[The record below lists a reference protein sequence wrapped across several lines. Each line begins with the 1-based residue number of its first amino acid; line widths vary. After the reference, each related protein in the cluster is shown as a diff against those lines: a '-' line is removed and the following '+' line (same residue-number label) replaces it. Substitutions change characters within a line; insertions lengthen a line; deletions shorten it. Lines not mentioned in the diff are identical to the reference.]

1 MLGRWAS
8 PVVTLCLV
16 LGVAWPSS
24 GGEAQAQE
32 GRVEAR
38 AFADWQRD
46 VRDRSPEVRARAAKA
61 LGRFGPGAVPL
72 LTPALGDPELTVRRA
87 VAEALRAIGPAV
99 VPSMIRALENSE
111 VRIRANAAVVLGGLG
126 PAARDA
132 VPSLARALKDANP
145 RVRELATEAIDRIT
159 STDGSYSTAPLNCH

>member
-1 MLGRWAS
+1 MGRRVGYR
-8 PVVTLCLV
+8 VVVGLV
-16 LGVAWPSS
+16 AGVAWLSS
-24 GGEAQAQE
+24 GSEARAQE
-32 GRVEAR
+32 TRVEAR

-46 VRDRSPEVRARAAKA
+46 LRDRSPEARAKAAEA

-87 VAEALRAIGPAV
+87 AAEALRAIGPAV
-99 VPSMIRALENSE
+99 VPAMIRVLESSD
-111 VRIRANAAVVLGGLG
+111 VRIRANAVVVLGGLG

>member
-1 MLGRWAS
+1 MGQWAGCR
-8 PVVTLCLV
+8 VVVCLV
-16 LGVAWPSS
+16 VAVAWLSLGDQAP
-24 GGEAQAQE
+24 AQE
-32 GRVEAR
+32 GRVQAR

-46 VRDRSPEVRARAAKA
+46 LRDRSPEVRARAAEA

-72 LTPALGDPELTVRRA
+72 LTPAMGDPELAVRRA
-87 VAEALRAIGPAV
+87 AAEALRAIGPAV

-111 VRIRANAAVVLGGLG
+111 VRIRANAAAVLGGLG